1 MLTLIKALATAQGLD
16 TNVWIIG
23 VEELINRIE
32 LLINELIKQL
42 GASEGTVFDAI
53 GLSISGG
60 SQKKMA
66 DRIKSALKVVYYT
79 LYTVKHTFSTFV
91 YSRSLTMRASIA
103 YNKLVK
109 VDQVCYRLYFRSV
122 VGISTIPA
130 RFTQTLLVPFS
141 RVSTKVLFLSPE
153 LVRTAN
159 WFDQTVQAQDVA
171 DGATSSGTKALAVG
185 LFKRFFID
193 ISFQQHQFFV

>member
-1 MLTLIKALATAQGLD
+1 MSCVICVDPLIKALATAQGLD

-66 DRIKSALKVVYYT
+66 DRIKSALKVVFIEIYV
-79 LYTVKHTFSTFV
+79 LECTFSAFV
-91 YSRSLTMRASIA
+91 YSRSKTVRACIA
-103 YNKLVK
+103 YNKVGK
-109 VDQVCYRLYFRSV
+109 VGQVCLRLYFRSV

-130 RFTQTLLVPFS
+130 RYTQTLLVPFS
-141 RVSTKVLFLSPE
+141 PASTRVLF
-153 LVRTAN
+153 
-159 WFDQTVQAQDVA
+159 
-171 DGATSSGTKALAVG
+171 
-185 LFKRFFID
+185 
-193 ISFQQHQFFV
+193 

>member
-1 MLTLIKALATAQGLD
+1 MSCVISVDPLIKALATAQGLD

-66 DRIKSALKVVYYT
+66 DRIKSALKVVHCN
-79 LYTVKHTFSTFV
+79 LRFRV
-91 YSRSLTMRASIA
+91 YI
-103 YNKLVK
+103 
-109 VDQVCYRLYFRSV
+109 
-122 VGISTIPA
+122 
-130 RFTQTLLVPFS
+130 
-141 RVSTKVLFLSPE
+141 LS
-153 LVRTAN
+153 
-159 WFDQTVQAQDVA
+159 FC
-171 DGATSSGTKALAVG
+171 
-185 LFKRFFID
+185 LFKVKDCESVCSI
-193 ISFQQHQFFV
+193 Q